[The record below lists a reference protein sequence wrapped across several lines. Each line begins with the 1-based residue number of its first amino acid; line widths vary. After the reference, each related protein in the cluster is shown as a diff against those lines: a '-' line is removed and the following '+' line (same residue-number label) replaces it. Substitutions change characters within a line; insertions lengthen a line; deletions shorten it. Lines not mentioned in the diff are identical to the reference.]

1 MAVNKEYYEVLGV
14 EVDASRAEIN
24 KAYYHKAKEVHPDK
38 NHGDPEAA
46 ARDFC
51 LLGEAYQ
58 ILSDPEKRE
67 AYNKYGKGDSTKNSV
82 IDPTVLFG
90 MMVENDTFE
99 NYVGQLSLL
108 SPPSEFDPNL
118 PPEVQKPKL
127 EKIMKAM
134 QEEREEKLINILKNN
149 LEPYVKGQ
157 KDEFLELA
165 NSEAHRLSQAAFGQ
179 AMLQTIGYIYSRQA
193 AREIG
198 RRKCYMKVPYAA
210 EWVLKD
216 SNASKDILYLRA
228 RGLKKLGTIFLV
240 RCKGKIK
247 TAFEALRPSIDW
259 RAGRPVAWKEV
270 STTHELP
277 EAIYHDEKLR
287 EIHERLLEEMTNDY
301 GGFESTPVL
310 NKPRFKRIPN

>member
-1 MAVNKEYYEVLGV
+1 MAVNKAYYEVLGV

-24 KAYYHKAKEVHPDK
+24 KAYYQKAKEVHPDK

-82 IDPTVLFG
+82 IDPAVLFG
-90 MMVENDTFE
+90 MMVENETFE

-134 QEEREEKLINILKNN
+134 QEEREAKLINILKNN

-157 KDEFLELA
+157 KDDFLELA

-210 EWVLKD
+210 EWVRDRKHFRKTKKRATKAAIDCIRLREEWKKCNEEKNKDENTMKAAEKIKDRFFYSFWKMNLVDIEMTLSHVCQAVLKD
-216 SNASKDILYLRA
+216 SSASKDILYLRA
-228 RGLKKLGTIFLV
+228 RGLKKLGTIFL
-240 RCKGKIK
+240 G
-247 TAFEALRPSIDW
+247 A
-259 RAGRPVAWKEV
+259 KE
-270 STTHELP
+270 
-277 EAIYHDEKLR
+277 R
-287 EIHERLLEEMTNDY
+287 
-301 GGFESTPVL
+301 
-310 NKPRFKRIPN
+310 